1 MNAYVRRVLSMLSAV
16 TMLCGLTLVGAAP
29 VQAATTVDLSVSATT
44 ITEGDTITLSWTS
57 TEASQLWAFGD
68 WDAYKGSSSG
78 SQQLTVFGAGTKTYG
93 LSARDANG
101 QPVAEDTVTVTV
113 LPAPITPAPVTFAG
127 CVVTVP
133 ATPNVTYFVDRGDG
147 DIQELDADT
156 YPASYFF
163 AGGDPV
169 TFFAEAA
176 DGFTFDDEAV
186 TEWDFTP
193 SEECLAETFLLS
205 VTATCGKVTFTNV
218 TDPGL
223 SLIVSV
229 AYGSFDESQPD
240 GEFDLQPGAA
250 RTITTDRDHID
261 YIAHAGEGGQDGEQ
275 ESSIDVPTC
284 DPADGSD
291 HPTVAPAAGR

>member
-1 MNAYVRRVLSMLSAV
+1 MLAALA
-16 TMLCGLTLVGAAP
+16 MLCGFTLVGAAP
-29 VQAATTVDLSVSATT
+29 AQAAITVDLNVSATT

-57 TEASQLWAFGD
+57 TEASQLWAYLD
-68 WDAYKGSSSG
+68 WDGYKGTSSG
-78 SQQLTVFGAGTKTYG
+78 SQDLTVYGAGTKSYM
-93 LSARDANG
+93 LAARDANG
-101 QPVAEDTVTVTV
+101 QQVAQDTVTVTV

-133 ATPNVTYFVDRGDG
+133 ATPNVTYFVDRGDD

-169 TFFAEAA
+169 TFFAEVA
-176 DGFTFDDEAV
+176 DGFTFDDKAV

-193 SEECLAETFLLS
+193 SEECLGETFLLS
-205 VTATCGKVTFTNV
+205 VTATCGKVTFTNI

-229 AYGSFDESQPD
+229 MYGSFNESQPD

-261 YIAHAGEGGQDGEQ
+261 YVARAGEGGQDGEQ
-275 ESSIDVPTC
+275 ESGIDVPTC